1 MLAIG
6 NEELGD
12 SVKKGDWVINTKYNF
27 KGQLKYCNDESGKE
41 SQLLGFVS
49 NEDKSYLV
57 SINNKLIPGWEIS
70 K

>member
-6 NEELGD
+6 NEQLGD
-12 SVKKGDWVINTKYNF
+12 PVKKGDLIVNAKLNI
-27 KGQLKYCNDESGKE
+27 KGALSYGTDESGKE
-41 SQLLGFVS
+41 SPLLGFVS
-49 NEDKSYLV
+49 SEDKSYLV

>member
-12 SVKKGDWVINTKYNF
+12 SVKKGDWVMNPELNI
-27 KGQLKYCNDESGKE
+27 KGQLEYGNDESGKE
-41 SQLLGFVS
+41 SSMLGFISVKG
-49 NEDKSYLV
+49 KSYLA
-57 SINNKLIPGWEIS
+57 SLNNKLIPGWEIS